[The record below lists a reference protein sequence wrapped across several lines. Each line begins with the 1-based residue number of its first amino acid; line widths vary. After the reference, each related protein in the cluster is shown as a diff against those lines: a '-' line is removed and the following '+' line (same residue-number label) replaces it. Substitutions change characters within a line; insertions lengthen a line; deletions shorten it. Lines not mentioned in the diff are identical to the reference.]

1 MHTIIIPIYNAE
13 KSIQQCI
20 DSILVQNN
28 RDFELILINDGST
41 DNSGIICENYAKI
54 DSRIKVF
61 HKSNGGVSSA
71 RNIGLDNAK
80 GEWITF
86 IDADDYI
93 EQNYLPSNL
102 ENSDLI
108 IYNWTATNKMDNKE
122 TIPPQ
127 YINISNTKSFL
138 EEHLW
143 KTVFRSPWG
152 KIYKNDIIKEN
163 KIRFNPKYKIGED
176 TLFVLQYLF
185 FCQNMRVLST
195 STYKYT
201 INENNKYKYKQ
212 DVNISLSYLK
222 DFWQHYK
229 RLKCNNKKLLRLIYN
244 FYYSIT
250 YNIKDKTIYNKWI
263 NDSYVI
269 LLLHELY
276 YKEGIKNQ
284 FTYLKLLIKSL
295 LYKTFNNK
303 V

>member
-1 MHTIIIPIYNAE
+1 MYSIIIPIYNSEATL
-13 KSIQQCI
+13 SRCI
-20 DSILVQNN
+20 NSILSQYNHN
-28 RDFELILINDGST
+28 FELILINDGST
-41 DNSGIICENYAKI
+41 DASADICDKYAQSNSCI
-54 DSRIKVF
+54 RVF
-61 HKSNGGVSSA
+61 HKENGGVSSA

-80 GEWITF
+80 GEWIIF

-102 ENSDLI
+102 GYSDLI

-127 YINISNTKSFL
+127 HINKSDTKSFL

-143 KTVFRSPWG
+143 KTIFRSPWG
-152 KIYKNDIIKEN
+152 KIYKNEIIKEN
-163 KIRFNPKYKIGED
+163 KIKFNENYKVGED

-201 INENNKYKYKQ
+201 IYENNEYKYKQ
-212 DVNISLSYLK
+212 DIDISLSYLK